1 MGKLAFVC
9 AGQGSQL
16 LGMGVDFV
24 GRSSWGAD
32 FFEEAKAISG
42 LDIFDLCTNGPAEE
56 LDQVNNQLPCL
67 VAASLAS
74 ARALGE
80 RGLQPDCVAGF
91 GIGEYAAHAIAG
103 TADFEC
109 LLTLASRVGALAAMA
124 GHLTPSATALL
135 KGCSAEQAQELC
147 ERHGASALYLS
158 AVLSPSSVMVAG
170 KADTVQAALDEHL
183 AAGGAGQRISC
194 AAALGT
200 PLAQSVA
207 SGMAMALKHTL
218 LGPGELPL
226 YCNLNGEPF
235 DHMRS
240 PELLGGALT
249 APVRWDKVVESM
261 LDAGVDRMVQCG
273 PGGMLLEAAQEL
285 AAQRGVE
292 LSVARAATV
301 HDVACI
307 LI

>member
-9 AGQGSQL
+9 SGQGSQL
-16 LGMGVDFV
+16 VGMGVDFV

-32 FFEEAKAISG
+32 FFEEVKAISG

-56 LDQVNNQLPCL
+56 LDQVQNQLPCL
-67 VAASLAS
+67 IAADLAV

-91 GIGEYAAHAIAG
+91 GIGEYAAHVIAG
-103 TADFEC
+103 TADLEC
-109 LLTLASRVGALAAMA
+109 LLTLGARVGALAAMA
-124 GHLTPSATALL
+124 GHTTPSASALL
-135 KGCSAEQAQELC
+135 KGCTPEAARGLC
-147 ERHGASALYLS
+147 ERHGASSLYVS
-158 AVLSPSSVMVAG
+158 AELSPSSVVLAG
-170 KADTVQAALDEHL
+170 REQALEAALAEHL
-183 AAGGAGQRISC
+183 AAGKAGQRLNC

-200 PLAQSVA
+200 PLAQPVA

-218 LGPGELPL
+218 FGPGELPL
-226 YCNLNGEPF
+226 YCNLTGELF

-249 APVRWDKVVESM
+249 APVQWAKTVQGM
-261 LDAGVDRMVQCG
+261 LDAGVDRIVQCG
-273 PGGMLLEAAQEL
+273 PGGLLLEAAQEL
-285 AAQRGVE
+285 AAQRGIE

-301 HDVACI
+301 QDVACI
-307 LI
+307 LV